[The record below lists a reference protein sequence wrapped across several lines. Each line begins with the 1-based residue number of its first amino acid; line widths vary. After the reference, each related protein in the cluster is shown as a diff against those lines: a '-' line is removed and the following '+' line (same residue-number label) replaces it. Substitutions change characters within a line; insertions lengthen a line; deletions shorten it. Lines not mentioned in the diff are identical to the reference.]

1 MASRQLLDQLCAQVV
16 GRRRELELVLAALDA
31 DRHVLLEGPPGTGK
45 STVLRA
51 VASGLGIGFEFVE
64 GNAELTP
71 ARLVGHFDPARVMTQ
86 GYDPEVFVDG
96 PLVTALRDGSL
107 LYVEEINRIP
117 EETLNVLITVMSE
130 GEIHVPRLGRVMAT
144 NGFRLVAAMNPF
156 DAVGTARISAAVYDR
171 VCRVSMGY
179 QISAE
184 EKEIV
189 ERKMTRGNLD
199 AVWIDGVVEVVRLT
213 RTHPDLRVGSSV
225 RGAVDTVLVAQS
237 LAELRG
243 QVASQPSV
251 SLDAA
256 LVALSGRVRV
266 REGCNRTAEDIVTQ
280 IWQDVFGRAD
290 GENSAGKVGAPSGAT
305 NSL

>member
-130 GEIHVPRLGRVMAT
+130 GEIHVPRLGRVTAT
-144 NGFRLVAAMNPF
+144 SGFRLVAAMNPF

-199 AVWIDGVVEVVRLT
+199 AVWIDGVVEVVRRT

-266 REGCNRTAEDIVTQ
+266 REGCNRTAEEIVTE

-290 GENSAGKVGAPSGAT
+290 GENTAGKVGAPSGAT